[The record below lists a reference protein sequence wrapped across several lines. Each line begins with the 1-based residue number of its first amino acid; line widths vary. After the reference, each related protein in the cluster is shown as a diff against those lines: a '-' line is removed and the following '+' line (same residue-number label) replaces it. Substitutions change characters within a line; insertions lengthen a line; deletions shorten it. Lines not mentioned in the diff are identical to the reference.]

1 MPSKMSK
8 KALDMNL
15 ITKKQ
20 YDNLPPA
27 LLEAISLKKLKDNK
41 PIGLKPKKVPV
52 KKKKK

>member
-20 YDNLPPA
+20 YNNLPPA
-27 LLEAISLKKLKDNK
+27 LLEALAVKKLKDNK
-41 PIGLKPKKVPV
+41 PLGLKPKKVPV
-52 KKKKK
+52 KKKK